1 MKKRTPGKT
10 SLKQKLSVALSVV
23 NALNMAAP
31 IALPYVN
38 MTRNVSTMGA
48 SGAAV

>member
-1 MKKRTPGKT
+1 MKKSRRQ
-10 SLKQKLSVALSVV
+10 SLKQKLTVALSLV

-38 MTRNVSTMGA
+38 VARNVRAEGGQTEPL
-48 SGAAV
+48 